1 MINLYK
7 DRNYK
12 PYLVF
17 PAILFVVFLF
27 AIFIYP
33 GITPGIDLRGG
44 TEIRASPYEPTEYI
58 LEKRF
63 VGGFISVRTVV
74 LKF

>member
-1 MINLYK
+1 M
-7 DRNYK
+7 
-12 PYLVF
+12 F
-17 PAILFVVFLF
+17 M
-27 AIFIYP
+27 
-33 GITPGIDLRGG
+33 
-44 TEIRASPYEPTEYI
+44 EIRASPYEPTEYI